1 MATPTDT
8 KAASQ
13 GAASHTFR
21 KFKDGDQE
29 WPSFQARIFTADA
42 TDKCP
47 TYVHKT
53 PPCQASCPSG
63 EDIRGYLNI
72 ARGIEKPP
80 KGTTW
85 QEYAFRRST
94 DANPFPSVM
103 GRVCPAPCQTGC
115 NRNAVEDF
123 VGINAVEQFIGD
135 TALKNKWAFAAA
147 THDTGKK
154 VAIIGGGPAG
164 LAAAYQL
171 RRKGH
176 AVTVFEKYE
185 ELGGMMRYGIPGYRM
200 PRDVLDGEIKRITD
214 MGVEVKT
221 RTRVGKD
228 ISLADIEKKYDAVLF
243 SIGAQSGRALPVP
256 GADAP
261 NCITGVAFLEAF
273 NQGRLRHVAGR
284 VVVIGGG
291 DTSIDVV
298 SVARRL
304 GYVKDVKESDRPEF
318 VVLGHTAHDVA
329 STARKEGAD
338 VMLISRQPVEKMNAA
353 KHEID
358 DATREGVKIR
368 GSLQPI
374 EVIKGPD
381 GRAKALRVAEL
392 DYSKPNNPVVKEGS
406 QIDLDAD
413 LIVSAIG
420 QGGDL
425 LGFEEFN
432 NGRGLINAD
441 KFYQV
446 PSKPKYFAAGDIV
459 RPHLLTT
466 VIGQGSVAADT
477 IDHFLKHEDLAKR
490 PKVDVHHFNLLA
502 KLKETG
508 LEPKKFEADTGG
520 WLREVDMGL
529 RGTSEQG
536 KSVGGFAVHN
546 IEDRSAAEVCQS
558 DELFLGHFPYSERI
572 KRVEKVP
579 DAVQVL
585 GHFEERVMGFDEAQ
599 TVAEAK
605 RCMSCGLCFECDNC
619 VIYCPQTAV
628 KRTPKSESTM
638 GRYVYTDYDLC
649 IGCHIC
655 ADVCPTGYI
664 KMGMGD
670 H

>member
-1 MATPTDT
+1 MAAPEKT
-8 KAASQ
+8 KEVKP
-13 GAASHTFR
+13 GFTFR
-21 KFKDGDQE
+21 KFKDDDQE
-29 WPSFQARIFTADA
+29 WPSLQARIFTADE

-63 EDIRGYLNI
+63 EDIRGWLNI
-72 ARGIEKPP
+72 VRGIEKPP
-80 KGTTW
+80 KDTKW

-94 DANPFPSVM
+94 DANPFPSMM

-115 NRNAVEDF
+115 NRNVVEDY

-135 TALKNKWAFAAA
+135 YGIENKLPFKAAEQS
-147 THDTGKK
+147 TGKK

-164 LAAAYQL
+164 LSAAYQL

-176 AVTVFEKYE
+176 AVTVFDDHE
-185 ELGGMMRYGIPGYRM
+185 ELGGMARYGVPGYRL
-200 PRDVLDGEIKRITD
+200 PREVLDGEFNRIVD
-214 MGVEVKT
+214 MGVEVKLK
-221 RTRVGKD
+221 TRVGVD
-228 ISLADIEKKYDAVLF
+228 IPMQEIEKKYDAVLF
-243 SIGAQSGRALPVP
+243 AIGCKSGRALPIP
-256 GADAP
+256 GADAS

-273 NQGRLRHVAGR
+273 NQGRLKAVSGR
-284 VVVIGGG
+284 VVVVGGG

-304 GYVKDVKESDRPEF
+304 GYIKEMAETERPEY
-318 VVLGHTAHDVA
+318 VVLGQTAHDVA
-329 STARKEGAD
+329 VTAKKEGAE
-338 VMLISRQPVEKMNAA
+338 VMLISRQPLEKMNAA

-358 DATREGVKIR
+358 DAQREGVTIR
-368 GSLQPI
+368 GSMQPLK
-374 EVIKGPD
+374 VILDEKT
-381 GRAKALRVAEL
+381 GRAKALRVVEL
-392 DYSKPNNPVVKEGS
+392 DFSSGKAVEKPGTEV
-406 QIDLDAD
+406 DLEAD

-420 QGGDL
+420 QMGDFR
-425 LGFEEFN
+425 GMEEFN
-432 NGRGLINAD
+432 NGKGLINSD

-446 PSKPKYFAAGDIV
+446 PGKPGFFVCGDII

-466 VIGQGSVAADT
+466 VIGQGSIAADS
-477 IDHFLKHEDLAKR
+477 IDHFLKKQDFAKR
-490 PKVDVHHFNLLA
+490 PKVDVHHFNLLE
-502 KLKETG
+502 KLQ
-508 LEPKKFEADTGG
+508 
-520 WLREVDMGL
+520 EVNLTPQAFKPDGPDNERPIDRGL

-546 IEDRSAAEVCQS
+546 YEDRADAEVCQS
-558 DELFLGHFPYSERI
+558 NELFLGHFQYTPRN
-572 KRVEKVP
+572 KRVEMVP
-579 DAVQVL
+579 SAEEVL
-585 GHFEERVMGFDEAQ
+585 GHFKERVQGLDEKG
-599 TVAEAK
+599 TVEEAK

-619 VIYCPQTAV
+619 VIYCPQIAV